1 MIKDS
6 VDNAKDD
13 IHVTN
18 EKHLDDRIRMEN
30 GMMKQEINY
39 LKTIVANIEIEKDEV
54 EFKNETLER
63 SIVLLENKL
72 ETEYEESRK
81 AKDEINNIKIEN
93 EKVNDDLQLKI

>member
-1 MIKDS
+1 MIKDL

-63 SIVLLENKL
+63 SIVLLDNKL
-72 ETEYEESRK
+72 ETEYKESRK